1 MRAGSTRE
9 GCLNEG
15 WVDEG
20 EMVVVAVQQALGLGH
35 HRRRCR
41 RLLLEDDLLSLQIY
55 VPRPCICT
63 CVDSCA
69 TCMWIDMCKGTWI
82 DMCKGMCKGMCTD
95 MCNV

>member
-1 MRAGSTRE
+1 MPHMAKACRRPMDQDVWMRAGSTRE
-9 GCLNEG
+9 GCLDEG

-63 CVDSCA
+63 
-69 TCMWIDMCKGTWI
+69 
-82 DMCKGMCKGMCTD
+82 
-95 MCNV
+95 